1 MNNFKTFCEATNQ
14 KLIVVDVQPT
24 YRGYISF
31 DIWKFLEYV
40 QSFKQVLYIHNGRD
54 TSNDDR
60 QDVKNW
66 LIEEAD
72 YDDDFIN
79 HMDSWDWQEKEF
91 GFLRPWMD
99 NGASDDFIVKALRFM
114 EKNRKTDSR
123 DIEPEVWAKKF
134 PKDWNDAFEDDP
146 LYIPDVDLR
155 LLKKYNNATIIG
167 GGKNECLKEMELYMQ
182 ANKIKTKRNNK
193 FTY

>member
-114 EKNRKTDSR
+114 EKNRKK
-123 DIEPEVWAKKF
+123 IPETLNLKYGLRNSLKTGMM
-134 PKDWNDAFEDDP
+134 PLKMTP

>member
-1 MNNFKTFCEATNQ
+1 MNNFKTFCEATNN

-24 YRGYISF
+24 YRGNISF

-72 YDDDFIN
+72 YDDDFID
-79 HMDSWDWQEKEF
+79 HMDSWDWMEKEY

-99 NGASDDFIVKALRFM
+99 NGADDDFIVKALRFM
-114 EKNRKTDSR
+114 EKKRENDSR

-134 PKDWNDAFEDDP
+134 PNDWDDAFEDDP
-146 LYIPDVDLR
+146 LYTPDVDLR

-182 ANKIKTKRNNK
+182 AHKIKTKRNNK

>member
-134 PKDWNDAFEDDP
+134 PKDWNDAFEVDP
-146 LYIPDVDLR
+146 LYPPDIDLR

>member
-114 EKNRKTDSR
+114 EKNRKEDSR

>member
-114 EKNRKTDSR
+114 EKNRKK
-123 DIEPEVWAKKF
+123 IPETLNLKYGLRNSLKTGMM
-134 PKDWNDAFEDDP
+134 P
-146 LYIPDVDLR
+146 LKMTPFISL
-155 LLKKYNNATIIG
+155 
-167 GGKNECLKEMELYMQ
+167 M
-182 ANKIKTKRNNK
+182 
-193 FTY
+193 